1 MKHLNITILLTML
14 LSMVGVKVAA
24 YDFDEL
30 L

>member
-1 MKHLNITILLTML
+1 MKHQNITILLTML

-24 YDFDEL
+24 YDFAEL